1 MFQKKGNKFPGGND
15 RESGASTYAVIIAN
29 ALRTDLG
36 DTHRAVK
43 TVMRWTGASERA
55 IKHWFSGLHGP
66 GGAHLLTL
74 MRESEAVF
82 EAVLMAEGRHD
93 VLAAARVL
101 AARSAII
108 ELTALFEQQ
117 CANRAPTVAD
127 EVEQQG
133 RKRTSENDPEDDR
146 VSDPV
151 NRTPRDDL
159 NPRQRW
165 YLDVLTSGAN
175 VRAQDLQ
182 RWWRVSEKTARRDVA
197 GMKSRGLVEFV
208 GSCRTGRYRLSRRG
222 FTSA

>member
-1 MFQKKGNKFPGGND
+1 
-15 RESGASTYAVIIAN
+15 
-29 ALRTDLG
+29 
-36 DTHRAVK
+36 
-43 TVMRWTGASERA
+43 
-55 IKHWFSGLHGP
+55 
-66 GGAHLLTL
+66 
-74 MRESEAVF
+74 
-82 EAVLMAEGRHD
+82 
-93 VLAAARVL
+93 VL